1 MPGQSTDDAPQV
13 QVDIATHR
21 QWWRKLPLR
30 MSVRGLMIL
39 VLIQAAVLGWV
50 VYRAHSQ
57 RDAVIAIRSGG
68 GQVTYDWQLKR
79 LPNGNAQ
86 FDPAGRP
93 KAPKW
98 LLDYLGY
105 DFFGHV
111 EVVVLGQKNTD
122 AVMEQV
128 GHLDKLRRISFRR
141 GIDLTP
147 VARAGLDALPNSGV
161 SRFQGLLGLMSTDLS
176 PPQFNGA
183 NVKYLKNL
191 TRLEALNLP
200 DDTSITDAD
209 LTHVLRLTALRQ
221 LSLHDPRITDAGL
234 ACLKDMTSLT
244 NLMLS
249 GTQIST
255 TGLGSLRAM
264 KALKFLN
271 LTQTRVDDLAPIS
284 HLVLL
289 ANLHVSR
296 TLIDDRGLAPIVGL
310 VGLDTLRLDGTNIT
324 GVSYGYLKRLSKLA
338 DLSLQET
345 RVGDEGSAD
354 FAKLTTLIRLDLDDT
369 QITDN
374 TLTHLANLPKLRFL
388 SLARTRVTDRGLG
401 MLTECKSLKQLNV
414 RGSKISRDGL
424 RAFQEARPYVNVV
437 R

>member
-1 MPGQSTDDAPQV
+1 MSGHSTADASQV
-13 QVDIATHR
+13 QVDIATYR
-21 QWWRKLPLR
+21 PWWQRLPLR
-30 MSVRGLMIL
+30 ISVRALMIL
-39 VLIQAAVLGWV
+39 VLIHGAVLGWV
-50 VYRAHSQ
+50 VYRAHAQ
-57 RDAVIAIRSGG
+57 RDAVIAIRSCG

-86 FDPAGRP
+86 LDPAGRP

-111 EVVVLGQKNTD
+111 EHVVLGQKNTD

-128 GHLDKLRRISFRR
+128 EHLGELRRISFRR

-176 PPQFNGA
+176 PPPFNGA
-183 NVKYLKNL
+183 NVKCLKNM
-191 TRLEALNLP
+191 TRLEALNFD

-209 LTHVLRLTALRQ
+209 LTQLIRLTALRQ
-221 LSLHDPRITDAGL
+221 LNLHDPRITDAGL
-234 ACLKDMTSLT
+234 TCLKDMTSLT
-244 NLMLS
+244 NLMLT
-249 GTQIST
+249 GTQVSAN
-255 TGLGSLRAM
+255 GLQNLRAM
-264 KALKFLN
+264 KKLKFLN
-271 LTQTRVDDLAPIS
+271 LTRTRVDDLAPIS

-289 ANLHVSR
+289 ASLHISQ
-296 TLIDDRGLAPIVGL
+296 TPISDRGLAPIVGL
-310 VGLDTLRLDGTNIT
+310 VGLDTLRLDRTNIT
-324 GVSYGYLKRLSKLA
+324 GASYGYFKSLSKLT
-338 DLSLQET
+338 DLSLQKT
-345 RVGDEGSAD
+345 RLGDEGSFD
-354 FAKLTTLIRLDLDDT
+354 LAKLTALIRLDLDDT

-374 TLTHLANLPKLRFL
+374 TLAHLASLPKLRFL

-414 RGSKISRDGL
+414 RGSKISRDGV
-424 RAFQEARPYVNVV
+424 RAFQEAHPYVKIM

>member
-1 MPGQSTDDAPQV
+1 MPGHSTADASQV

-30 MSVRGLMIL
+30 VSVRGLMIL
-39 VLIQAAVLGWV
+39 VLIQGAVLAWV

-57 RDAVIAIRSGG
+57 RDAVNAIRSCG

-86 FDPAGRP
+86 FDPTGRP
-93 KAPKW
+93 RAPTW
-98 LLDYLGY
+98 LVDYLGY

-111 EVVVLGQKNTD
+111 EHVVLGQKNTD

-128 GHLDKLRRISFRR
+128 GHLDKLRRISFRS

-176 PPQFNGA
+176 PPPFNGA
-183 NVKYLKNL
+183 NVKYLKNM
-191 TRLEALNLP
+191 TRLEALNFP

-209 LTHVLRLTALRQ
+209 LTQLIRLTALRQ
-221 LSLHDPRITDAGL
+221 LNLHDPRITDAGL
-234 ACLKDMTSLT
+234 TCLKDMTSLT
-244 NLMLS
+244 NLMLT
-249 GTQIST
+249 GTQVSAN
-255 TGLGSLRAM
+255 GLQNLRAL
-264 KALKFLN
+264 KKLKFLN

-289 ANLHVSR
+289 ASLHVSQ
-296 TLIDDRGLAPIVGL
+296 TPVGDRGLAPIVAL

-324 GVSYGYLKRLSKLA
+324 GASYGYFKSLSKLA
-338 DLSLQET
+338 YLSLQKT
-345 RVGDEGSAD
+345 RIGDEGSAD
-354 FAKLTTLIRLDLDDT
+354 LAKLTALIRLDLDDT

-374 TLTHLANLPKLRFL
+374 TLAHLASLPKLRFL